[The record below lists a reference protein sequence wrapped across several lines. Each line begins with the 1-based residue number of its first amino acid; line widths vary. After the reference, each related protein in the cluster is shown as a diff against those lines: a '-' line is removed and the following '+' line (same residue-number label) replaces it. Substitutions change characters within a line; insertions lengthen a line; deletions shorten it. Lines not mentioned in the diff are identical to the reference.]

1 MDGPS
6 QDYAQNADATFQQP
20 PQQSQPGGN
29 QQQQQQQSKRE
40 NQFQGL
46 IDAYET
52 ELHGVDESTCPN
64 IAMLVRNELFRL
76 RGGVIDTV
84 DVLTS
89 KKTKVRTKVDIPV
102 EAYPNVNFV
111 GKLLGPAGKTL
122 KTVQEQTNTKMSILG
137 SGSLRNPEKEQELLN
152 SGDPKYN
159 HLRDRLHLQIDS
171 IGNPSEAYY
180 NISYALAEVKKVMI
194 PDPTEQSP
202 GQMPMVTPLMG
213 GPNPGG
219 YGGMRNQQMGQ
230 RGNAGGRGRG
240 GNRGGNRG
248 GQGGAPR
255 MTNYNP
261 MFMNGGGNPGND
273 VGFTDDYPTMGF
285 DNSFDSMRNTGG
297 GKMMRGGPGGMDR
310 MNNRNAPYTR
320 PM

>member
-1 MDGPS
+1 MDGQS
-6 QDYAQNADATFQQP
+6 QDYTQNADAQFQP
-20 PQQSQPGGN
+20 AAQQNQQGN
-29 QQQQQQQSKRE
+29 QQQQQPKRE

-46 IDAYET
+46 IDAYEN
-52 ELHGVDESTCPN
+52 ELHGVDEATCPN

-84 DVLTS
+84 DVLTT

-194 PDPTEQSP
+194 PDPNEQAP

-213 GPNPGG
+213 GPNGG
-219 YGGMRNQQMGQ
+219 FGGMRNQPMNQQ
-230 RGNAGGRGRG
+230 RGGRGRG
-240 GNRGGNRG
+240 GNRGSNRG
-248 GQGGAPR
+248 GVGGPPR
-255 MTNYNP
+255 INNFNP
-261 MFMNGGGNPGND
+261 MFMNGAND
-273 VGFTDDYPTMGF
+273 TGFTDDYPTMGF
-285 DNSFDSMRNTGG
+285 DNSFESGRGG
-297 GKMMRGGPGGMDR
+297 GKMMRGGGMDR
-310 MNNRNAPYTR
+310 MNRNAPYSR